1 MHHHP
6 YDLDDPPE
14 VQAAE
19 AAGGEK
25 NSICLWDFRYLIGAL
40 ILCAAGWFAAEHK
53 YSKNKESDVISSI
66 KIVDSF
72 NQKRP
77 ALVRML
83 EAVEDMPDCSFKHN
97 FYVVLATEYAG
108 NGEAL
113 GEILHAWS
121 DMQIKKYREEHKED
135 PPPASKPKME

>member
-19 AAGGEK
+19 AAGSEK
-25 NSICLWDFRYLIGAL
+25 NSICLWDFRYLIFGL
-40 ILCAAGWFAAEHK
+40 IACVIIWVIPVR
-53 YSKNKESDVISSI
+53 KNKESDVISSI

-72 NQKRP
+72 NNKRP

>member
-19 AAGGEK
+19 AAGADK
-25 NSICLWDFRYLIGAL
+25 NSLCLWDFRYLILAL
-40 ILCAAGWFAAEHK
+40 GLCYASWTAATLYH
-53 YSKNKESDVISSI
+53 KNKELDTISSI

-83 EAVEDMPDCSFKHN
+83 EAVEDMPDCTFKHN
-97 FYVVLATEYAG
+97 FYVILATEYAG
-108 NGEAL
+108 NGSAL
-113 GEILHAWS
+113 GEVLHAWS
-121 DMQIKKYREEHKED
+121 DMQIKKYREEHKGD
-135 PPPASKPKME
+135 PPPTSKPKME

>member
-19 AAGGEK
+19 AAGAEN
-25 NSICLWDFRYLIGAL
+25 NSVCLWDFRYLILGL
-40 ILCAAGWFAAEHK
+40 ILCYFVWLGAAH
-53 YSKNKESDVISSI
+53 YHNNKEADVISSI

-72 NQKRP
+72 NNKRP
-77 ALVRML
+77 ALVRLL
-83 EAVEDMPDCSFKHN
+83 EAVEDMPDCVFKHN
-97 FYVVLATEYAG
+97 FYVILATEYAG

-121 DMQIKKYREEHKED
+121 DMQIKKYREEHKAD
-135 PPPASKPKME
+135 PTSKPKME